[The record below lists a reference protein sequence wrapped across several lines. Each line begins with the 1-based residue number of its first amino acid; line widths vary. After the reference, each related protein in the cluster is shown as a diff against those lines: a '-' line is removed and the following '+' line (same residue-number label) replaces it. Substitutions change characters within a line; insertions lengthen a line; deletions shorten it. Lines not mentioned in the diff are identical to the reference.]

1 MTFSKTAYWLN
12 QTKTR
17 PMSPVTTAQTLSPGP
32 SGKRATI
39 GSALD
44 DMAVAP

>member
-17 PMSPVTTAQTLSPGP
+17 PTSPVTMAQVLRPGP
-32 SGKRATI
+32 SGKSATMGRA
-39 GSALD
+39 LE